1 MGILDINNIKEND
14 IVKFINPNKTLVS
27 GTIKKISNDC
37 LGITIS
43 TTQDDFILLNKGKSV
58 NLIFVHGRQ
67 AIKCTSIVLGCT
79 QNDFEQ
85 AVIISIPTII
95 LIIDRREFQR
105 LSIVMGIE
113 YSLLPSESSYINLN
127 NVEAKYFR
135 SFKKA
140 YTVNIS
146 AGGVHF
152 IISKNERDSDFALI
166 SLSLKEEKII
176 TLCEKIRTDPAD
188 DSNHYKVSYKYND
201 IKTHHRQLILDF
213 VSEKSKANSNSSI
226 SKKP

>member
-1 MGILDINNIKEND
+1 MGILDINIIKEND
-14 IVKFINPNKTLVS
+14 IVKFITSNKTLVD
-27 GTIKKISNDC
+27 GIIKKISSEY

-43 TTQDDFILLNKGKSV
+43 TTQDDFILLNKGKSI
-58 NLIFVHGRQ
+58 NLIFIHDRE
-67 AIKCTSIVLGCT
+67 AIKCTSIILGCT

-95 LIIDRREFQR
+95 LIIDRREFER
-105 LSIVMGIE
+105 LPIVMGIE
-113 YSLLPSESSYINLN
+113 YSLLPSEANYLNLN
-127 NVEAKYFR
+127 DVEAKYFR

-146 AGGVHF
+146 AGGIYFV
-152 IISKNERDSDFALI
+152 ISKNETDSKFALV
-166 SLSLKEEKII
+166 SLSLKKEKVI
-176 TLCEKIRTDPAD
+176 TLCEKVRTDHAD

-213 VSEKSKANSNSSI
+213 VSEKSNTNKNS
-226 SKKP
+226 